1 MHRSLKQYFGV
12 GDCYSGKFLLYLCYL
27 KALDIEKT
35 IESLWKDYIL
45 KRTPDILCAL
55 NISSYNKHLRCFA
68 IT

>member
-45 KRTPDILCAL
+45 KKNARY
-55 NISSYNKHLRCFA
+55 SLRVKYKLV
-68 IT
+68 